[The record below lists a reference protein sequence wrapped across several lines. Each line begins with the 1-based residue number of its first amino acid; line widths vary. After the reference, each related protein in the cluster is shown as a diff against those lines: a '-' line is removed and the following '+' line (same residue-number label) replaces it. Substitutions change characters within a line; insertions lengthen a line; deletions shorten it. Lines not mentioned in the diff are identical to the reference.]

1 MGKDSPR
8 RRATATSPHV
18 IWKHP
23 SPIRA
28 TTGRCGRAS
37 FAAMA
42 AGSPN
47 PIDDQPF
54 VIRNVRGACAVHCDA
69 IWWV

>member
-23 SPIRA
+23 SPMSA
-28 TTGRCGRAS
+28 TTARSGLAS
-37 FAAMA
+37 LAAMA

-47 PIDDQPF
+47 PMEDQPF
-54 VIRNVRGACAVHCDA
+54 VIRNVRGACAVHWDA
-69 IWWV
+69 I